1 VRDETFWLHVVPVAG
16 DEPADMGL
24 DPTNLQ
30 RIQFSGT
37 VLVTK
42 DPSDTFEEE
51 VVAVLVSAG
60 FDEDRI
66 FLSSKS
72 LTPDD
77 DDPSLQLLVV
87 PGVRGYRV
95 QNRPGSSYE
104 RSAMQIVAR
113 AGTKAGSRALAK
125 LAIKTLVNVRN
136 TTVTV

>member
-1 VRDETFWLHVVPVAG
+1 
-16 DEPADMGL
+16 MGL